1 LGAGFGSSGNS
12 CQRRKYLFDM
22 VFGIGQEVKATACF
36 SDCASE
42 LVNNDPKKIN
52 KRLAFREDH
61 QLLNFVQGFFAP
73 FQRVGVIGSFGSLAE

>member
-1 LGAGFGSSGNS
+1 
-12 CQRRKYLFDM
+12 M